1 MVDYRKID
9 FNKEV
14 KIMMIARIYGLVWLL
29 AAAAAVGGYL
39 TGFSNELTLT
49 IFGFVFTTLAFLGV
63 IAVLPA
69 LMKDHYS
76 TSR

>member
-14 KIMMIARIYGLVWLL
+14 KIMMLARIYGLVWLL

-39 TGFSNELTLT
+39 TGFSN
-49 IFGFVFTTLAFLGV
+49 
-63 IAVLPA
+63 
-69 LMKDHYS
+69 
-76 TSR
+76 